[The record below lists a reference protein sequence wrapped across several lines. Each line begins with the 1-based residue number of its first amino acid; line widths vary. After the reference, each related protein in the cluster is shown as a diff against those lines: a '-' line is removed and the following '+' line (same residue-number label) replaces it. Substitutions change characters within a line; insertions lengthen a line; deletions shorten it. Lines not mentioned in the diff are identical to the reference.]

1 MLANATF
8 ARKKTAHSKQPNL
21 EKREANQHQQ
31 VSKRDPR
38 PLKVPRPAE
47 LKIKATGTARQVT
60 LGQGSRWIAMC
71 RACMRPNQEIGNPT
85 RCMASMARRI
95 RKV

>member
-31 VSKRDPR
+31 VNKQDPR

-60 LGQGSRWIAMC
+60 LWTRVSLDRHVPCLHA
-71 RACMRPNQEIGNPT
+71 PEPGN
-85 RCMASMARRI
+85 
-95 RKV
+95 RKSHPLHGEDGKRD